1 MILAVPRA
9 APVTMPVVPSTG
21 AMAVLLLVQVPPGV
35 VLINAMDVLR
45 QAEVAPVIVG
55 GSGFTVTVL
64 DIAQPVGKI

>member
-1 MILAVPRA
+1 
-9 APVTMPVVPSTG
+9 
-21 AMAVLLLVQVPPGV
+21 MAVLLLVQVPPGV